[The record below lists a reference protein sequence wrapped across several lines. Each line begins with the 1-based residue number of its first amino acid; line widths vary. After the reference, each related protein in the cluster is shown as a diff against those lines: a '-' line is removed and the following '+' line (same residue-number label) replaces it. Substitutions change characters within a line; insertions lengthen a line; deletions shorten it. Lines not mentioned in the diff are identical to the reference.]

1 MLACRPHR
9 QRSRARNGWR
19 RRRRHPCQGSNRCS
33 ASSSRQGRKD
43 CQSEATEDKAKVL
56 LDDKKRMLD
65 EHNSVPDADKRVSVE
80 NKPVLARNRTVSA
93 ENKPVS
99 VRNKTVSAE
108 SKYKRGAEQA
118 YGNLCRRIP
127 RVLSWILSVCTN
139 TCGPC
144 RHRRRRARDS
154 GSSR

>member
-19 RRRRHPCQGSNRCS
+19 RRRRHSCKGSCLCS

-43 CQSEATEDKAKVL
+43 CQSEVTEDKAKVL
-56 LDDKKRMLD
+56 LDDKKRTLD
-65 EHNSVPDADKRVSVE
+65 EHNSVPDADKRVLDE
-80 NKPVLARNRTVSA
+80 KNTEIVLAGNRTVSA
-93 ENKPVS
+93 ENKTKNVS
-99 VRNKTVSAE
+99 E
-108 SKYKRGAEQA
+108 EHKRGAEQA
-118 YGNLCRRIP
+118 YGNLCSRMS

-144 RHRRRRARDS
+144 RHRRRSARDS

>member
-19 RRRRHPCQGSNRCS
+19 RRRRHRCQGSCLCS
-33 ASSSRQGRKD
+33 ASSGHRSQKD
-43 CQSEATEDKAKVL
+43 CQSEATEDKAKDL

-80 NKPVLARNRTVSA
+80 KNTEIVLAGNRTKTV
-93 ENKPVS
+93 PTGT
-99 VRNKTVSAE
+99 KTVSVGKKTE
-108 SKYKRGAEQA
+108 NVSEEHKRGAEQA
-118 YGNLCRRIP
+118 YG
-127 RVLSWILSVCTN
+127 VLSWILTVCTN

-144 RHRRRRARDS
+144 RQRRKSARDS
-154 GSSR
+154 GSSG

>member
-19 RRRRHPCQGSNRCS
+19 RRRRHPCQGSCLCS

-43 CQSEATEDKAKVL
+43 WQSEATEDKSKVL

-65 EHNSVPDADKRVSVE
+65 EHNSVPHADKRVLDE
-80 NKPVLARNRTVSA
+80 NNTEIVLAGNRTVSA
-93 ENKPVS
+93 ENKTKLVS
-99 VRNKTVSAE
+99 EEQKQ
-108 SKYKRGAEQA
+108 GAEQG
-118 YGNLCRRIP
+118 YGNLFRRIP

-144 RHRRRRARDS
+144 RHRRRRARHF

>member
-19 RRRRHPCQGSNRCS
+19 RRRRHPCQGSKRCS

-43 CQSEATEDKAKVL
+43 CQCEATEDKAKVL
-56 LDDKKRMLD
+56 LDDKKRRLD
-65 EHNSVPDADKRVSVE
+65 KHNSVPDADKRVSGDFKNE
-80 NKPVLARNRTVSA
+80 FVSA
-93 ENKPVS
+93 ENKTENVLAK
-99 VRNKTVSAE
+99 NKTVSE
-108 SKYKRGAEQA
+108 EHKRGAEQA
-118 YGNLCRRIP
+118 YGSPCSRIP
-127 RVLSWILSVCTN
+127 RVLFWILSVCTN

-144 RHRRRRARDS
+144 RHRRRSARDS